1 MRKFSQHDSPGAT
14 NSHGGTVYDTIVAV
28 ITPPG
33 EGGIAALRL
42 AGPDSYRIL
51 QEHFTPARSDATS
64 VVDWQPF
71 LMHYGSFRATSEEQP
86 IDEVMAVRMPAGQSY
101 TGLDQVEV
109 FCHGGTHVVRVI
121 QETMLQSGAR
131 AAEPGEFTRLA
142 FENGRIDL
150 AEAEGVAE
158 MIAAST
164 DVSYKAAR
172 EHLLGT
178 YSEHLERMR
187 HGLVSAIAEC
197 EAAVDFPEEGI
208 EPDRLEEIQENTA
221 TVLTQIKTLVRSYRT
236 GRIAREGFKVAL
248 GGRPN
253 AGKSSLFNLL
263 LRKER
268 ALVTPTAGTTRDYL
282 SEWVDIGGVPV
293 NLIDT
298 AGLRKSGGAI
308 EQAGMTRARSVIEQS
323 NVLIWIIDISQK
335 GWQKRLDED
344 LKSLPNVY
352 KLLLYNKIDIAGS
365 FDVSAGVRS
374 EEGVVISCK
383 TEEGLDRLHDKLREI
398 IEWHLP
404 DLTEGLVV
412 TSARHLQK
420 LREAMLYLEEAQS
433 QLKEEASPE
442 IVVFSLRQAVNAIDE
457 IVGRVYTEEILGEI
471 FSRFCIGK

>member
-1 MRKFSQHDSPGAT
+1 
-14 NSHGGTVYDTIVAV
+14 
-28 ITPPG
+28 
-33 EGGIAALRL
+33 
-42 AGPDSYRIL
+42 
-51 QEHFTPARSDATS
+51 
-64 VVDWQPF
+64 
-71 LMHYGSFRATSEEQP
+71 
-86 IDEVMAVRMPAGQSY
+86 
-101 TGLDQVEV
+101 
-109 FCHGGTHVVRVI
+109 
-121 QETMLQSGAR
+121 
-131 AAEPGEFTRLA
+131 
-142 FENGRIDL
+142 
-150 AEAEGVAE
+150 

>member
-1 MRKFSQHDSPGAT
+1 MRKSRQPDD
-14 NSHGGTVYDTIVAV
+14 GGTAGAVSQPGQETIVAV

-42 AGPDSYRIL
+42 AGPKSSDIL
-51 QEHFTPARSDATS
+51 QKHFIASRPDATS
-64 VVDWQPF
+64 IADWQPF
-71 LMHYGSFRATSEEQP
+71 LMHHGTVRATLDGHAV
-86 IDEVMAVRMPAGQSY
+86 DEVMAVRMPAGQSY
-101 TGLDQVEV
+101 TGLDQIELY
-109 FCHGGTHVVRVI
+109 CHGGTHVVKLI
-121 QETMLQSGAR
+121 QDLLLQSGAR

-164 DVSYKAAR
+164 DVSYRAAR
-172 EHLLGT
+172 EHLLGA
-178 YSEHLERMR
+178 YSAHLESMR
-187 HGLVSAIAEC
+187 HDLIGGIAKC

-208 EPDRLEEIQENTA
+208 EPERLAIMRQNVA
-221 TVLTQIKTLVRSYRT
+221 SILTQLKLLIRSYRT
-236 GRIAREGFKVAL
+236 GRIAKEGFKIAL

-308 EQAGMTRARSVIEQS
+308 ERAGMDRARGVIEEADLL
-323 NVLIWIIDISQK
+323 VWIVDISQK
-335 GWQKRLDED
+335 GWRARLTED
-344 LKSLPNVY
+344 LKSLPKTRRLLVHNKTDNV
-352 KLLLYNKIDIAGS
+352 KNWSNKDLH
-365 FDVSAGVRS
+365 RS
-374 EEGVVISCK
+374 EEGVSLSCK
-383 TEEGLDRLHDKLREI
+383 TEIGLEQLHEKLTEI
-398 IEWHLP
+398 IQWHLP
-404 DLTEGLVV
+404 DLTSGLVV

-420 LREAMLYLEEAQS
+420 LSESMLDLEEADS
-433 QLKEEASPE
+433 QLKDGASPE
-442 IVVFSLRQAVNAIDE
+442 IVVFSLRQSVNAIDE

-471 FSRFCIGK
+471 FSKFCIGK